1 MFLCSYCFAGGNKN
15 PLKRKAFKEVDQ
27 DKLEEALVKYC
38 KHIGIHAAF
47 DFRSYYSMSV
57 SEAVDIGGMAK
68 LLPLIFA
75 LLGSTE
81 S

>member
-1 MFLCSYCFAGGNKN
+1 MCLCACCSAGGNKN
-15 PLKRKAFKEVDQ
+15 PLKRKAFQDVDQ
-27 DKLEEALVKYC
+27 TKLEEALVKYC
-38 KHIGIHAAF
+38 KHMGIHAAF
-47 DFRSYYSMSV
+47 DFRSYHSMTV
-57 SEAVDIGGMAK
+57 SEAVDIGAMSK